1 MNNITIIFIPYN
13 HKTNTKQK
21 NFNNSRLGLI
31 RARLAGARTA
41 TGDVLIFLDAHCEA
55 VTGWIEPLLDRI
67 RESPTS
73 VLVPIIDV
81 IDSKDFQYSTNGF
94 TSFQVGGFTWNGHFD
109 WIDVSKREKQRKEK
123 ECDHPEE
130 ICPTNSPT
138 MAGGLFAMDRKYFWE
153 IGSYDEQMD
162 GWGGENLEMSFR
174 IWQCGGTIE
183 TIPCSRVGH
192 VFRDFHP
199 YK

>member
-1 MNNITIIFIPYN
+1 M
-13 HKTNTKQK
+13 
-21 NFNNSRLGLI
+21 GLI
-31 RARLAGARTA
+31 RARLAGARMA

-81 IDSKDFQYSTNGF
+81 IDSNDFQYSTNGF
-94 TSFQVGGFTWNGHFD
+94 TNFQVGGFTWNGHFD

-138 MAGGLFAMDRKYFWE
+138 MAGGLFAIDRKYFWE